1 MTLNILGFSTTDH
14 TYCYKPAEVEDC

>member
-1 MTLNILGFSTTDH
+1 MVHILGFSTTDH